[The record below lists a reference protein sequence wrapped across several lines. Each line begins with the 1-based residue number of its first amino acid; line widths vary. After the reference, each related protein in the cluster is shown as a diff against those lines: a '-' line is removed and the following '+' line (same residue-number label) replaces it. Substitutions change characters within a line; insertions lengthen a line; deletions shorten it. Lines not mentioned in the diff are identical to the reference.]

1 MEFGRDTNVVE
12 PAKPSVQ
19 AAPQRSKQL
28 RTAVTEVFDEMVV
41 EELFVLLTHFVDQIG
56 AWQGERDLL
65 GRKLFQPSDH
75 VGDELVRRIAQ
86 GIIP

>member
-28 RTAVTEVFDEMVV
+28 RAAVTEVFDEMVV
-41 EELFVLLTHFVDQIG
+41 VKLFFLLTHFVDQMS

-65 GRKLFQPSDH
+65 GRKLVQPSDH

-86 GIIP
+86 GIVP